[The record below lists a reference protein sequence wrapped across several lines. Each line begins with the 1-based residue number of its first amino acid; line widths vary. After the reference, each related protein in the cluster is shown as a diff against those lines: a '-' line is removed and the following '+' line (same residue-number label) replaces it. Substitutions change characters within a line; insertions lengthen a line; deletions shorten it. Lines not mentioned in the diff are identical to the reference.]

1 MKVPLSWLQEFVDLE
16 EDPFKLG
23 EILTFGGI
31 EVEEVQEVGP
41 SFKDVMIGKVLRVWD
56 HPNAAKLK
64 LCEVI
69 DGERSF
75 RVVCGA
81 PNLQEGQKVAFA
93 PPGALLSKMQIET
106 RKIRGEVSEGMICS
120 EAELEL
126 SEESSGIMVLPED
139 APLGADLAEYLGL
152 RDYILEVSPTPNRGD
167 CLSVFGIAREIAA
180 LKGISLKFPP
190 IELKEEDVDVKEF
203 IKVEIEVPDHC
214 PRYTAR
220 YLFDVKVGPSPFWM
234 KLRLSR
240 CGMRPINNVVDI
252 TNYVMLELGQP
263 LHAFDYDKLRGKKI
277 IVKLAK
283 DGDCFTTLDGKQR
296 VLDARTLMICDA
308 EGFVAIG
315 GIIGGLESEIDKG
328 TERVLLESA
337 YFSPESIRRSVRFL
351 GLNTEASFRFSRGV
365 DPELSPLASARAASL
380 MVKYAG
386 AKLAKGVVD
395 VYPSPLFPNKI
406 LVDLNWMEKFLG
418 ISVSEGEFSDYLKR
432 LHMEVEKTSE
442 RKFYIKPPSFR
453 FDLKLEVDIAEEIAR
468 LKGYQKI
475 PETIPRLMPLPKES
489 KTRAL
494 EKRLKEILV
503 GFGFNEVITYSFL
516 SPRFLQAFGFSEV
529 LKLLNPLSEEMSVMR
544 PSLIPGLLEV
554 ARFNANRG
562 MKDLRIFELRK
573 VFVPQ
578 DDKLPKEEKRLGLLI
593 MGDFYPSWWQK
604 KGEKGDFFVLKGCL
618 EGIFKEL
625 GVLEKVNFV
634 PVELSYLHPF
644 QGAKVELEG
653 LIMGVL
659 GRINP
664 NLEDLLELKEVYVA
678 ELSMEML
685 LKQVIEVRTFKPLP
699 KFPGTFRDVSVL
711 VEEEIQAQKLL
722 EVIKASDLPHLER
735 MEIIDWYTGPP
746 LPQGKKNITV
756 RLFLRV
762 SERTITDEEADLAL
776 NKAIEAVRKAGWS
789 IRE

>member
-1 MKVPLSWLQEFVDLE
+1 MKVPLSWLREFVEVE

-23 EILTFGGI
+23 EVLTLGGI

-41 SFKDVMIGKVLRVWD
+41 SFKGVIIGRVLRVWD
-56 HPNAAKLK
+56 HPNATKLK

-69 DGERSF
+69 DGKRSF

-93 PPGALLSKMQIET
+93 PPGALLPEMQIET

-152 RDYILEVSPTPNRGD
+152 KDYILEVSPTPNRGD
-167 CLSVFGIAREIAA
+167 CLSIFGIAREIAA
-180 LKGISLKFPP
+180 LKGVPLKFPP
-190 IELKEEDVDVKEF
+190 IDLKEEDLDVKEF
-203 IKVEIEVPDHC
+203 IKVEIEAPQHC

-220 YLFDVKVGPSPFWM
+220 YLFDVNVGPSPFWM
-234 KLRLSR
+234 RLRLLR

-283 DGDCFTTLDGKQR
+283 DGDSFTTLDGKQR
-296 VLDARTLMICDA
+296 VLDAQTLMICDA
-308 EGFVAIG
+308 EGPVAIG
-315 GIIGGLESEIDKG
+315 GIMGGLESEIEEG
-328 TERVLLESA
+328 TKRVLLESA
-337 YFSPESIRRSVRFL
+337 YFSPESIRRSVRVL
-351 GLNTEASFRFSRGV
+351 ELNTEASFRFSRGV
-365 DPELSPLASARAASL
+365 DPELSPVASARAASL
-380 MVKYAG
+380 MMKYAG
-386 AKLAKGVVD
+386 AKLAKGIVD
-395 VYPSPLFPNKI
+395 VYPNPSCPNKI
-406 LVDLNWMEKFLG
+406 LVDLDWIENFLG
-418 ISVSEGEFSDYLKR
+418 IRVSEKELVDYLKR
-432 LHMEVEKTSE
+432 LQMGVEKTPE
-442 RKFYIKPPSFR
+442 GKFYVRPPSFR
-453 FDLKLEVDIAEEIAR
+453 FDLKREVDIAEEIAR
-468 LKGYQKI
+468 LKGYHNI
-475 PETIPRLMPLPKES
+475 PETLPRLMPLPKES

-494 EKRLKEILV
+494 EKRLKEILI

-516 SPRFLQAFGFSEV
+516 SPRSLQAFGFSEV

-544 PSLIPGLLEV
+544 PSLLPGLLEV

-562 MKDLRIFELRK
+562 IKDLRIFELRK
-573 VFVPQ
+573 VFIPQ
-578 DDKLPKEEKRLGLLI
+578 EGKLPKEEKRLGVLI
-593 MGDFYPSWWQK
+593 MGEFYPSWWQK
-604 KGEKGDFFVLKGCL
+604 KGEKGDFYVLKGCL
-618 EGIFKEL
+618 ERIFKEL
-625 GVLEKVNFV
+625 GILEKISFT

-644 QGAKVELEG
+644 QGTKVELEG
-653 LIMGVL
+653 MRIGVL
-659 GRINP
+659 GRLNP
-664 NLEDLLELKEVYVA
+664 DLEDLLELKEVYLA
-678 ELSMEML
+678 EISVERL
-685 LKQVIEVRTFKPLP
+685 LEQAIEVRTFKPLP

-711 VEEEIQAQKLL
+711 VEEEVQAQKLL
-722 EVIKASDLPHLER
+722 EVLKASDLPYLER
-735 MEIIDWYTGPP
+735 MEIVDCYTGSP

-762 SERTITDEEADLAL
+762 PERTITDEEADLAL
-776 NKAIEAVRKAGWS
+776 NKAIEAVRRAGWS